1 MAPANTPQPLAE
13 LDPIRDEPGLWYIC
27 SRLRM
32 YLELHGEI
40 TVDNWNATVSAARE
54 LAQERD
60 PRHAHGKAKHGYA
73 SVKK

>member
-1 MAPANTPQPLAE
+1 
-13 LDPIRDEPGLWYIC
+13 
-27 SRLRM
+27 M

-60 PRHAHGKAKHGYA
+60 PRHANGKAKHGYA
-73 SVKK
+73 SVQK